1 MAICKMQPGSTL
13 FCATPVENLF
23 IEEYLPQAPA
33 EYVKVYLYG
42 LMNCYYPDIAAS
54 GIQQIAQV
62 LSLSDDQVRD
72 AFNYWQERGLVQF
85 QFENG
90 TSSIVY
96 KVFPRDT
103 RGFMEDNS
111 DPDRYLELNRN
122 IEKLFEPRQLT
133 PRELDSVHQWI
144 ESYGFPEESTIL
156 LCQYCIRMHGRDVPI
171 AYMNTVA
178 ENWASEGLLAPAK
191 IREHLEQRS
200 AERRDVISILASL
213 GIIKRSAT
221 EGEMALYKKW
231 TEEWGFDRDAIDYVC
246 LQSSSAKQPTMKYID
261 TILSSLRENNIFT
274 RAEIETYLE
283 ERNHQRRAAL
293 DIQQAMGVSG
303 PPSPTLIQCMET
315 WRSAYGY
322 DVPVFLLAAKE
333 VGMRGQRTLG
343 ALENVLKTW
352 NRMNLLSQDD
362 VQNYLASQDRA
373 SDDVSVILQRLHLDY
388 APNEQSRQAYLI
400 WTNNW
405 NFTMDAILRAAD
417 QVVNSGI
424 QYNRMQALHRLLQD
438 WYSRGLNGLEPAAVI
453 TAPAQA
459 APAAADNKNYLQR
472 SDSMDDVLEDL

>member
-1 MAICKMQPGSTL
+1 MAICKMQPGSLL

-54 GIQQIAQV
+54 GISQLAQV
-62 LSLSDDQVRD
+62 LSLTEEQVRE
-72 AFNYWQERGLVQF
+72 AFNYWQEKGLVQF

-90 TSSIVY
+90 VSSILY

-103 RGFMEDNS
+103 RGFVEAQD
-111 DPDRYLELNRN
+111 DPNRFLELNRN

-133 PRELDSVHQWI
+133 PRELDSVHRWI
-144 ESYGFPEESTIL
+144 DSYKFPEESAIL
-156 LCQYCIRMHGRDVPI
+156 LCQYCIRMHGRDVAI

-178 ENWASEGLLAPAK
+178 ENWASEGLIAPEK
-191 IREHLEQRS
+191 IREHLELRS

-221 EGEMALYKKW
+221 EAEMALYKKW
-231 TEEWGFDRDAIDYVC
+231 TENWGFDRDAIDYVC
-246 LQSSSAKQPTMKYID
+246 LQSASAKQPNMKYID
-261 TILSSLRENNIFT
+261 TILNSLRENNLFT
-274 RAEIETYLE
+274 RAEIEMYLE
-283 ERNHQRRAAL
+283 ERNQQRRDAL
-293 DIQQAMGVSG
+293 EIQQAMGVSG
-303 PPSPTLIQCMET
+303 APSPTLIQCMQT
-315 WRSAYGY
+315 WRSTYGY

-333 VGMRGQRTLG
+333 IGMRGQKTLG

-352 NRMNLLSQDD
+352 NRMNLLSQED
-362 VQNYLASQDRA
+362 VQRYLENQDRA
-373 SDDVSVILQRLHLDY
+373 TDDVSVILQRLHLEY

-405 NFTMDAILRAAD
+405 NFSMDAILRAAD
-417 QVVNSGI
+417 EVVASGI
-424 QYNRMQALHRLLQD
+424 QYNRMQALHRMLQD
-438 WYSRGLNGLEPAAVI
+438 WYNRGITGTEASVAPPQTPAAGE
-453 TAPAQA
+453 Q
-459 APAAADNKNYLQR
+459 NESLNYSQR
-472 SDSMDDVLEDL
+472 SDSMDDVLMDL